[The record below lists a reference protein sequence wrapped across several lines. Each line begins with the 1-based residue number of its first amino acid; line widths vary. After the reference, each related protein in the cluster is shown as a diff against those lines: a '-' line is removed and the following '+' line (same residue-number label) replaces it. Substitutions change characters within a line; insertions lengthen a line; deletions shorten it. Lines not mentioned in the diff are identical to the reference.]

1 VEIWLGADLRKG
13 LQLTRHLL
21 SLAVVA
27 SFSIELTAQTHDPF
41 TEGQIFLQTYCKSCH
56 QGQSPAGG
64 LDMQRV
70 SAPASFV
77 TDLSTWSGLIS
88 RVKNKEM
95 PPAGAP
101 APSLASRENFTAW
114 AETALHAQTCAGG
127 IVPGI
132 APIRRLNREEY
143 TATVQYLLD
152 IHMDIGQI
160 LPADGAG
167 GEGFDNAAEAM
178 TLSPLHAEKY
188 MEAAKLAMNF
198 ASKEFKSRRI
208 ILTAKPGPGVSPTQA
223 AHRIL
228 TTFLPRAF
236 RHPVT
241 EADIAP
247 YVTLFNAAQKQGQSF
262 ESAIFFT
269 LQGVLISPQFLF
281 HTESQNNT
289 QQVIPLD
296 QYALASRLSYFLWGT
311 MPEPLLFD
319 LAAQGRLNQP
329 EVLKSLVYRMLQD
342 ERSVTFADRFVGQWL
357 RTRELGTNKIPDP
370 KMFPGYSNEEL
381 RSDIHYQ
388 PLLFFREV
396 LSENLSLLNLID
408 SKFTILTKSLSN
420 HYGEVPAG
428 KKVDQQPQW
437 VELKPGSQRGGL
449 LGMAAVLGVSSYPHR
464 TSPVLRGAWVLESLL
479 GTPPPPPPPNVPAL
493 PEDHAGA
500 QPTSVRERLTLHR
513 ANPVCAGCHSRIDP
527 LGFALENFDA
537 LGRWRDEDGGKPVD
551 SSAELVDGTKI
562 QGPVQL
568 KAYLMDHKDVVIH
581 NLTSKILGYA
591 LGRGLTPSDSCA
603 VDEIMKEVKY
613 HDYSAQTL
621 IEATVLSVPFRYQ
634 APHRPAEV
642 HKQ

>member
-1 VEIWLGADLRKG
+1 
-13 LQLTRHLL
+13 
-21 SLAVVA
+21 
-27 SFSIELTAQTHDPF
+27 
-41 TEGQIFLQTYCKSCH
+41 
-56 QGQSPAGG
+56 
-64 LDMQRV
+64 
-70 SAPASFV
+70 
-77 TDLSTWSGLIS
+77 
-88 RVKNKEM
+88 
-95 PPAGAP
+95 
-101 APSLASRENFTAW
+101 
-114 AETALHAQTCAGG
+114 
-127 IVPGI
+127 
-132 APIRRLNREEY
+132 
-143 TATVQYLLD
+143 
-152 IHMDIGQI
+152 
-160 LPADGAG
+160 
-167 GEGFDNAAEAM
+167 
-178 TLSPLHAEKY
+178 
-188 MEAAKLAMNF
+188 
-198 ASKEFKSRRI
+198 
-208 ILTAKPGPGVSPTQA
+208 
-223 AHRIL
+223 
-228 TTFLPRAF
+228 
-236 RHPVT
+236 
-241 EADIAP
+241 
-247 YVTLFNAAQKQGQSF
+247 
-262 ESAIFFT
+262 
-269 LQGVLISPQFLF
+269 
-281 HTESQNNT
+281 
-289 QQVIPLD
+289 
-296 QYALASRLSYFLWGT
+296 
-311 MPEPLLFD
+311 
-319 LAAQGRLNQP
+319 
-329 EVLKSLVYRMLQD
+329 
-342 ERSVTFADRFVGQWL
+342 
-357 RTRELGTNKIPDP
+357 
-370 KMFPGYSNEEL
+370 
-381 RSDIHYQ
+381 
-388 PLLFFREV
+388 V